1 VRPKTSIACAAAALL
16 CGPPAAA
23 SAAAD
28 AARYSSTALVSA
40 TASVPAGTGL
50 HVIQTVRSPFTFD
63 LAGARWRAHGTV
75 HVLLR
80 TRTVH
85 GRWSSWA
92 ETGAADPDGAEDRA
106 PGVSHGEPVWAKGS
120 RYVQVAVR
128 GPGTVS
134 DLHVA
139 FVDGTRGPATKP
151 RPFALQAAAAAGTA
165 PPIITRA
172 QWGANEAIRRAAP
185 SYAPSVSVI
194 FVHHTATPNGY
205 AAADSAAIVRSIYTY
220 HVKSNGWNDIGY
232 NYLVDAYGQVF
243 EGRYGG
249 LDKNVIGAQTLG
261 FNTGSAGIA
270 VIGNGQT
277 KGLTDA
283 ARTALISLIS
293 WRLDLAHI
301 DPRSKQTLISGG
313 NPSHAAGQAV
323 AFRAVSGHRDGYTTE
338 CPGNLIYAEL
348 DSLAAQAAVTGL
360 PKIYGITV
368 TPPTLQLQ
376 PDGRIAPVT
385 FAATAAGAVTWTVRV
400 LDTTGATVASGSGS
414 GQTVTWTWSAGAI
427 APKNIAGYRIEATA
441 ADGRQALAASGT
453 FGPGSTPPPP
463 SGDGPLAVDA
473 RPRAISPNGDGTA
486 DLATVRYHL
495 ASASIVTANVL
506 DPSGAVVATPLPPTS
521 LPAGDHSIP
530 WNGFGRDG
538 VTPVP
543 DGYYHVVVQST
554 DSTGRTQTGVA
565 QIGVARA
572 FAAVQVGRAVSSP
585 NADGRFD
592 RVPILWR
599 QDEAAQVSVSIMHR
613 DQLVAQVF
621 DGPLGPGPAQ
631 AVWDGASSEEL
642 RSGPYLV
649 VVRAQ
654 TAGGEQVLAR
664 RLKLDLAPPRIKVL
678 QASTWYGGGSVRIL
692 LNEAAYVQIVAG
704 KRKVVPFAPRPPGL
718 NGFGWHVP
726 NKASRIRIYAW
737 DLVGN
742 RMQPLTIYP
751 KKKPKL

>member
-1 VRPKTSIACAAAALL
+1 MALL
-16 CGPPAAA
+16 CGPSAAA

-28 AARYSSTALVSA
+28 AARYASAALVPA
-40 TASVPAGTGL
+40 TADLRPGATL
-50 HVIQTVRSPFTFD
+50 HVVKTVRSPFTFD

-80 TRTVH
+80 TRAAGGH
-85 GRWSSWA
+85 WSSWA
-92 ETGAADPDGAEDRA
+92 ETGAADPDGAEDRT
-106 PGVSHGEPVWAKGS
+106 PGVSHGEPVWARGS

-128 GPGTVS
+128 GPGSVS

-139 FVDGTRGPATKP
+139 FVDGTRGPRTSP
-151 RPFALQAAAAAGTA
+151 RPFALQAARAAGTA
-165 PPIITRA
+165 PPMITRA
-172 QWGANEAIRRAAP
+172 QWGANEAIRRAQP

-249 LDKNVIGAQTLG
+249 IDKNVIGAQTLG

-270 VIGNGQT
+270 IIGNGQT
-277 KGLTDA
+277 KGLTTA
-283 ARTALISLIS
+283 ARTALVSLIS
-293 WRLDLAHI
+293 WRLDLAHV
-301 DPRSKQTLISGG
+301 DPRSHQTLISGG
-313 NPSHAAGQAV
+313 NPTHAAGKAFS
-323 AFRAVSGHRDGYTTE
+323 FRAVSGHRDAYDTE
-338 CPGNLIYAEL
+338 CPGALIYPEL
-348 DSLAAQAAVTGL
+348 DSIAAEAAASGL
-360 PKIYGITV
+360 PKIYGITA
-368 TPPTLQLQ
+368 TPSTLQLQ
-376 PDGRIAPVT
+376 PDGSIAPVT
-385 FAATAAGAVTWTVRV
+385 FRATAAGAVAWTVRI
-400 LDTTGATVASGSGS
+400 LDSTAATVASGTGTGPAVS
-414 GQTVTWTWSAGAI
+414 WTWAAGSI
-427 APKNIAGYRIEATA
+427 ASRSIAGYRIEATA
-441 ADGRQALAASGT
+441 AGGQTALPASGT

-463 SGDGPLAVDA
+463 VGDGPLAVDV

-486 DLATVRYHL
+486 DLATIRYHL
-495 ASASIVTANVL
+495 AAASIVTANVL
-506 DPSGAVVATPLPPTS
+506 DPTGAIVATPLPPAS
-521 LPAGDHSIP
+521 IPAGDHTIP
-530 WNGFGRDG
+530 WNGYGRDG

-554 DSTGRTQTGVA
+554 DSTGRVQTGVA
-565 QIGVARA
+565 QVGVARA

-599 QDEAAQVSVSIMHR
+599 QDEAAQVSVAIMHQ
-613 DQLVAQVF
+613 DQLVAQIF
-621 DGPLGPGPAQ
+621 DGPLGPGPAS
-631 AVWDGASSEEL
+631 AVWDGSSNL
-642 RSGPYLV
+642 PLKSGPYLV

-664 RLKLDLAPPRIKVL
+664 RLKLDLAPPKIRVL
-678 QASTWYGGGSVRIL
+678 SDATWYGGGSVRIL

-704 KRKVVPFAPRPPGL
+704 KRKVVPFAARPPGP
-718 NGFGWHVP
+718 NGFGW
-726 NKASRIRIYAW
+726 KAPSKARVIRIYAW

-742 RMQPLTIYP
+742 RMPPMTVYV
-751 KKKPKL
+751 KKPKT